1 MIKVGDFINNPEIQ
15 NMKQESLYA
24 LSKEKHIQ
32 KFLKDNHI
40 DSSLMDEYWVEL
52 LDYNDDFHMCEGC
65 TSLQNC
71 PKDNQGMKKNIVYR
85 DGEILLELESCPFGK
100 ALEKKRLLLEKFV
113 VTNVNDEVLLSDLSS
128 LSIVKDMKKN
138 YAKMSLNTRKTVEE
152 VLGYMSHPTDK
163 GFFLHGDMETGKT
176 SLLAGLMNALAK
188 KGKEI
193 GFIHFPTYL
202 IDLKASFSSG
212 DNEYAMERLMKV
224 DYLLL
229 DGIGEENITP
239 WSRDEILL
247 TILSYR
253 LLNHLPTFFTSMYGY
268 KDLENVYTIKKSDN
282 GDKIRAKTIIKK
294 MKALSNEIML
304 DEGKMK

>member
-1 MIKVGDFINNPEIQ
+1 MIKVGDMISNPEIQ
-15 NMKQESLYA
+15 EMKKESLYA

-32 KFLKDNHI
+32 KFLRDTHLDPSI
-40 DSSLMDEYWVEL
+40 MDEYWVEF
-52 LDYNDDFHMCEGC
+52 LDYNDDYHMCQGC
-65 TSLQNC
+65 QSLENC
-71 PKDNQGMKKNIVYR
+71 PKDNKGMKKNIVYHEN
-85 DGEILLELESCPFGK
+85 EIILELESCVYGK
-100 ALEKKRLLLEKFV
+100 ALENKRLLLEKFV
-113 VTNVNDEVLLSDLSS
+113 VTNVNDKILLTDLNS
-128 LSIVKDMKKN
+128 LDIVNKSETLSPNGQAAVAHILKYN
-138 YAKMSLNTRKTVEE
+138 IQPNQ
-152 VLGYMSHPTDK
+152 K
-163 GFFLHGDMETGKT
+163 GFFLHGEMETGKT
-176 SLLAGLMNALAK
+176 TLLAGLMNSLAK

-202 IDLKASFSSG
+202 IDLKSSFSTG
-212 DNEYAMERLMKV
+212 ANEYAMEKLMKV

-253 LLNHLPTFFTSMYGY
+253 LLNHMPTFFTSMYSY

-294 MKALSNEIML
+294 MKALSIEIML
-304 DEGKMK
+304 DEGKMKI